1 MPLIT
6 PYIPVCLQIFG
17 PKSGEILW
25 LTPLNRVN
33 FRETAFRCHYSSENV
48 GGSDGGKFCLGCPP
62 RALWAVFYKILS

>member
-33 FRETAFRCHYSSENV
+33 FRETAFKRKQGEEIV
-48 GGSDGGKFCLGCPP
+48 
-62 RALWAVFYKILS
+62 ILLQ